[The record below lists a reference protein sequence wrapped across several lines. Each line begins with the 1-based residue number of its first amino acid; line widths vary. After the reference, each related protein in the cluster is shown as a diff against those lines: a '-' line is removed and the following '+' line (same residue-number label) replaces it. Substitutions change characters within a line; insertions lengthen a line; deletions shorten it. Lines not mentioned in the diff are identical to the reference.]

1 MAIPDY
7 HNLLFFENLKIPDY
21 NKKIIHGGDGKIVS
35 VKKLRNKHIPDYRG
49 IPVVIKYELIII

>member
-1 MAIPDY
+1 
-7 HNLLFFENLKIPDY
+7 LKIPDY

-35 VKKLRNKHIPDYRG
+35 VKKLRIKHIPDYRG